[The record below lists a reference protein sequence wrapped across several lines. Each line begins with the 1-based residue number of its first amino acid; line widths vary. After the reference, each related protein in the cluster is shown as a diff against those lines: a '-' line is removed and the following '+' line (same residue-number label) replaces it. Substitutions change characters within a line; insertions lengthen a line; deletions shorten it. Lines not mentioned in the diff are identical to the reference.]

1 MIDKPLPAF
10 RPIGAPLDV
19 DDAALDAVNARLG
32 VPVLA
37 RTEPRP
43 AIAQSP
49 PAAALPVF
57 TAQPAAVPVEKLSV
71 MVPDYLGAA
80 IRLKAAETRTTVR
93 YVVMEA
99 LAAHGFTIAAADM
112 VPDGRRKGPRP

>member
-1 MIDKPLPAF
+1 MSDKPLPSF

-37 RTEPRP
+37 RSEPRP
-43 AIAQSP
+43 ASVPMA
-49 PAAALPVF
+49 PAAAPPPV
-57 TAQPAAVPVEKLSV
+57 THEAAAVPLEKLSL

-80 IRLKAAETRTTVR
+80 IRLRAAETRTTVR
-93 YVVMEA
+93 HIVMEA
-99 LAAHGFTIAAADM
+99 LAAHGFTIAEADM
-112 VPDGRRKGPRP
+112 VPDGRRRSPRS